1 MRWNEPSCL
10 LYVAR
15 RTVSTIVSEAS
26 FKQIGQPFM
35 HFLAFLA
42 ILAIHHPANLSI
54 NPCER
59 NWDALRRGDSTGMP
73 FGLRDCFSLNAMET
87 TSYVLSD
94 TFSEKWVCLFIQR
107 VLYCDDLCWQKT
119 SVQGMH
125 PDKNPAMFGDKE
137 TRLT

>member
-1 MRWNEPSCL
+1 MRRNEPSCL

-42 ILAIHHPANLSI
+42 ILATHHPANLSI

-59 NWDALRRGDSTGMP
+59 NWDALRRGDSTRDA
-73 FGLRDCFSLNAMET
+73 LRDRLTGCGHFSLDAMET
-87 TSYVLSD
+87 TSYQSIVLSD
-94 TFSEKWVCLFIQR
+94 TFSEKC

-125 PDKNPAMFGDKE
+125 LDKNPAMFGDKE